1 MSDMFDGADRVETY
15 QEPTGSRIDR
25 KALQAEFAATT
36 PPPRKPARKLLNKK
50 AWEMYEADLEKWKRD
65 VRDARLRDSPWPRA
79 MNVLVTN
86 KKGSSGK
93 TPTTLCTAGALA
105 SILGGGV
112 AVFEAA
118 DTVGT
123 LLSRAEGTATKGLAE
138 MLRNADQLNSRAA
151 VESYGLK
158 QGSGAMVYGSV
169 ARRRPW
175 SGADVDTMREIL
187 DMQFLVTIAD
197 SANNE
202 MSAAFGAA
210 LQGADVLV
218 IPTAMSFD
226 SVSAVIETLDFID
239 NKDKSGLIPYRPDL
253 WDRTIVVVSPDGRV
267 EDPEVS
273 AKVVEVL
280 RKQGITVVRVPYD
293 DHLAEG
299 RTISWNLLSDES
311 RLAWSEVAH
320 LVGEKL
326 HLAITTN

>member
-1 MSDMFDGADRVETY
+1 MSDIFDGADRVETY
-15 QEPTGSRIDR
+15 KEATGSRIDR

-36 PPPRKPARKLLNKK
+36 PPPSKPTRKLLNKK
-50 AWEMYEADLEKWKRD
+50 AWEQYARDLEQWKRD

-105 SILGGGV
+105 TILGGGV

-123 LLSRAEGTATKGLAE
+123 LLSRAEGTATKGLVE
-138 MLRNADQLNSRAA
+138 MLRNADQLTSRAA

-158 QGSGAMVYGSV
+158 QSSGAMVYGSV
-169 ARRRPW
+169 GRRRPW

-239 NKDKSGLIPYRPDL
+239 NKDESGLIPYRPDL